1 MRIQGRGALGG
12 VVAGGLMLAAGA
24 AVAEEITLN
33 VWSDPVRLTMFDLY
47 DKTHDN
53 VKLNVTTIDPA
64 GLVAKIQ
71 LGMQSKSEVPD
82 VIFMND
88 IGYAAQLS
96 TRRSNYLLDLTGK
109 VPQSVLDEFYPN
121 ANSPCYI
128 NGKLLCL
135 RNDIAHD
142 VVWYDKPLMESLG
155 LEVPTTWEEFQAL
168 GDALVEKGYS
178 LGSPIVPFQAFLVTA
193 GCDMV
198 MPVAGKDDTVKIDL
212 TTEKCLKPARLIDHM
227 IAKGSLA
234 KVDPFDPSVVEQVK
248 SGKVPLLI
256 GPTWFGEYVIKPTYE
271 MAPGKL
277 AVALPLR
284 WEDQEQPLTWSW
296 GGGVYGGWKD
306 TKHPEAVA
314 DLITW
319 MASDVANQ
327 TNAVTLPAHRP
338 SALAWGERLKS
349 DPFYASPDAFD
360 VQVKAAEYSHPG
372 YTSLRFSVEEAIVKI
387 VSANIAKGGTVE
399 ASLPALQTELVNLAK
414 LNGYTV
420 E

>member
-1 MRIQGRGALGG
+1 MYLKTLVALGG
-12 VVAGGLMLAAGA
+12 LAAIA
-24 AVAEEITLN
+24 APAMAQEVTLN

-96 TRRSNYLLDLTGK
+96 TRRSNYLLDLTDK
-109 VPQSVLDEFYPN
+109 VPQATLDEFYPN

-128 NGKLLCL
+128 NGKLMCL
-135 RNDIAHD
+135 RNDLAHD

-155 LEVPTTWEEFQAL
+155 AKVPTTWEEYQAL
-168 GDALVEKGYS
+168 GDELVAKGYS
-178 LGSPIVPFQAFLVTA
+178 LGSPIVPFEAFLVSD

-198 MPVAGKDDTVKIDL
+198 MPVEGKDDTVKIDL
-212 TTEKCLKPARLIDHM
+212 TTEKCLKPARMIDHM
-227 IAKGSLA
+227 IAAGSLS
-234 KVDPFDPSVVEQVK
+234 KVGPFDPAVVDLVK
-248 SGKVPLLI
+248 TGKVPLMV
-256 GPTWFGEYVIKPTYE
+256 GPTWFGEYVIKATYE

-277 AVALPLR
+277 AVAAPLK
-284 WEDQEQPLTWSW
+284 WADQSQPLTWSW

-306 TKHPEAVA
+306 SAHPAEVA

-319 MASDVANQ
+319 MSSDVANQ
-327 TNAVTLPAHRP
+327 TEAVTLPAHKP
-338 SALAWGERLKS
+338 SSIAWGARLKT
-349 DPFYASPDAFD
+349 DEYYASPDVFD
-360 VQVKAAEYSHPG
+360 VQVQAADYSHPG
-372 YTSLRFSVEEAIVKI
+372 YVSLRFSVEEAIVKI
-387 VSANIAKGGTVE
+387 VSANIAKGVTVE
-399 ASLPALQTELVNLAK
+399 ASLPALQTELINLAK
-414 LNGYTV
+414 LNGYAV